1 MSTARQG
8 VPAPRITRQ
17 DLEARSSA
25 SQGLITQF
33 AVAGVMLSGLITS
46 TTAVPPAAPA
56 PAQIHTI
63 RGSALWSG
71 NGLIADDLDWFDP
84 GTVSITAVAHALTAL
99 GTDEPSK
106 APIATPAALVRRLW
120 NTSGLTGEQMARLFG
135 VSRRA
140 VHLWVSGGRMNAAN
154 HERLAHLL
162 AVIDALPGHTPAQRR
177 AALLAPDEHG
187 MSPYDRL
194 RSEHASSENDISGT
208 PWRPGDLLSDRQELE
223 QT

>member
-1 MSTARQG
+1 MSTPRQG
-8 VPAPRITRQ
+8 SPAPRITRQ
-17 DLEARSSA
+17 DLEAPSSA

-33 AVAGVMLSGLITS
+33 AVAGVMLSGLLTS
-46 TTAVPPAAPA
+46 TTAVPPATPA

-71 NGLIADDLDWFDP
+71 NGLIADDLDWLDP
-84 GTVSITAVAHALTAL
+84 GTLPITAVAHTLTAF
-99 GTDEPSK
+99 GADEPS
-106 APIATPAALVRRLW
+106 AASTATPAALVRRLW
-120 NTSGLTGEQMARLFG
+120 STSGLTGEQIARLFG

-177 AALLAPDEHG
+177 AALLAPDEQG
-187 MSPYDRL
+187 MSQFDRL
-194 RSEHASSENDISGT
+194 RSDHSSSENDISGT
-208 PWRPGDLLSDRQELE
+208 PWRPGDLLGERQELQ